1 MDKRSYI
8 QSKIMMFCLV
18 SHFGESFYRDIVL
31 QSKCQTVFYRAKNS
45 RMCNGINTYHTSQ
58 VVHVSNSFYH
68 KLKLVSEYR
77 RIFHL
82 VTVLFPSDK
91 YIHAFTDRSSLYI
104 DFLNTLVHRLFTVL
118 NCIDTFT
125 CSYFSLS
132 FIYLSFKS

>member
-82 VTVLFPSDK
+82 VTVLFASAACLARSRHLSLCRHQRHATETPTQSDRIRAGMEPLRASK
-91 YIHAFTDRSSLYI
+91 KCRYYN
-104 DFLNTLVHRLFTVL
+104 DF
-118 NCIDTFT
+118 
-125 CSYFSLS
+125 
-132 FIYLSFKS
+132 